1 MSNIKWEA
9 QNYCNVELLHV
20 LTLKEGWGVGTSLV
34 NSNFILI
41 NTVKLLTM
49 GLWPLPVEQKD
60 RLSLASHPH
69 YSTTWTSLCES
80 H

>member
-9 QNYCNVELLHV
+9 QNYCNMEL
-20 LTLKEGWGVGTSLV
+20 LTLKGGWGVGTSLV
-34 NSNFILI
+34 NSNFIL
-41 NTVKLLTM
+41 TVKLLTM
-49 GLWPLPVEQKD
+49 GLWPLPVEQTD